1 MDETGVA
8 VTSSSVANA
17 SALDLSASTLAVTMQ
32 AVFSSAASTLAADN
46 DTSSERESQPHN
58 LTMMVAMTVIYI
70 AITIVGVVGNVITCI
85 VIVRNRIMH
94 TATNY
99 YLFSMAI
106 SDLLLLAFGM
116 PDEIQILWMGKPYI
130 FGEEFCF
137 IRGFTAEISTNASI
151 LTIAAFTVERYIGIC
166 HPLRSHTMSQL
177 GRVIRFIAIIWV
189 VATACAV
196 PIAIQYGIVYKEDE
210 MGKKDLST
218 ASCVIKN
225 RLRMVFEIS
234 SVLFFVAPMLLI
246 IVLYVFIA
254 IQLKRSA
261 RLARNVPSLSS
272 HSCSTNDGSRNKS
285 VIKMLVAVVIAFFLC
300 FAPHQAQRLM
310 AVHADPRNI
319 FAVKMFNVL
328 HNISGISYYISTCVN
343 PILYHIFSNRF
354 RQAFRK
360 TLESC
365 CVKTGGG
372 GGVGGGGGGG
382 RWHSRSQSA
391 RSQHTHTFE
400 LTEQTFLPEANH
412 AALAPTAAAAAAAA
426 ATTTTITTSSSDVST
441 TTTTTLEFEAEDER
455 KSRRGKRKTHIVQE
469 LNGVRKAGGRVLMGK
484 HVAAA
489 AAGGKRNNTGG
500 AGGGKGGRRENGE
513 RGRGGGGI
521 TARRFR
527 PLFMPRLRR
536 PEVVENPIDLFVAS
550 TSPSSRK
557 RSQSDSLL
565 SGGSISNCSMTHIEQ
580 EFTQKELSE
589 VMGRMKNVDA

>member
-1 MDETGVA
+1 MDETGVV
-8 VTSSSVANA
+8 VTSSPVANV
-17 SALDLSASTLAVTMQ
+17 SVPDISESTLAATLQ
-32 AVFSSAASTLAADN
+32 AVLSTAASTLASDMGAEDN
-46 DTSSERESQPHN
+46 DTSSSRETHPHN
-58 LTMMVAMTVIYI
+58 LSMMVAMTVIYI

-116 PDEIQILWMGKPYI
+116 PDEIQLLWMGEPYI

-196 PIAIQYGIVYKEDE
+196 PIAIQYGIVYKDDG
-210 MGKKDLST
+210 MGKKDLNT

-261 RLARNVPSLSS
+261 RLARNVPSVSS

-310 AVHADPRNI
+310 AVHADPRNTL
-319 FAVKMFNVL
+319 AVKTFTVL

-365 CVKTGGG
+365 CVKTGRG

-382 RWHSRSQSA
+382 GFCDSDAMFLDNYKNGLSKYDPSSTKHQRALSVQQRTYFGATGGSFHNTRRPYHSQYGARPPLRQQST
-391 RSQHTHTFE
+391 R
-400 LTEQTFLPEANH
+400 
-412 AALAPTAAAAAAAA
+412 
-426 ATTTTITTSSSDVST
+426 ST
-441 TTTTTLEFEAEDER
+441 TLKAEEPQA
-455 KSRRGKRKTHIVQE
+455 KI
-469 LNGVRKAGGRVLMGK
+469 NGACHTWV
-484 HVAAA
+484 
-489 AAGGKRNNTGG
+489 
-500 AGGGKGGRRENGE
+500 
-513 RGRGGGGI
+513 
-521 TARRFR
+521 
-527 PLFMPRLRR
+527 
-536 PEVVENPIDLFVAS
+536 
-550 TSPSSRK
+550 
-557 RSQSDSLL
+557 
-565 SGGSISNCSMTHIEQ
+565 
-580 EFTQKELSE
+580 
-589 VMGRMKNVDA
+589 